1 MKVTQSKKSLKT
13 LQFVKGDI
21 EMAKYRYVQTEFWN
35 DPKIVE
41 EMTPEDKLFFLYLLT
56 NASTTQIGIYQITK
70 KQMAFDIGYSV
81 ESINSLLDRFV
92 NHHKIVKYNPD
103 TREIAIKNWGK
114 YNLIRGGKPILDCVK
129 SELKEV
135 KDFSLIDYVVEQIGN
150 DTIKEIYSS
159 FHDTS
164 HDTSTTRGQKEKEK
178 ENKKENKKEKE
189 HKGESVTPSG
199 NDPYVF
205 YENNFGVL
213 TPHLR
218 ETLQPWIEDF
228 NNQDEI
234 IVAAMQLALEQ
245 NKRNLGYVIGILR
258 NWLSQGVKTLDDC
271 KAIQNQFETR
281 GDNNGYSSKIR
292 RGRAQQSKNQ
302 NGAEKVG
309 RM

>member
-1 MKVTQSKKSLKT
+1 
-13 LQFVKGDI
+13 
-21 EMAKYRYVQTEFWN
+21 MAKYRYVQTEFWN

-135 KDFSLIDYVVEQIGN
+135 KDLSFIDYVEEQIGN

-164 HDTSTTRGQKEKEK
+164 PDTSTTRGQKEKEKEK

-189 HKGESVTPSG
+189 HKGESVTPHA

-205 YENNFGVL
+205 YESNFGVL

-302 NGAEKVG
+302 NGTEKVG